1 MLTVERQQY
10 RPALAHRLHKEC
22 AGHDQRF
29 FIGQQDLLARIDG
42 GQGRAQASGAD
53 DGRHHGIHLGIGRH
67 LAQPFL
73 AHQHLSSQAGGA
85 QVAAVDPRDAPA
97 PLATDGKPLWA
108 ANRKH
113 TAQENADYQFNKNA
127 KDFGA
132 LTEADYV
139 AKVHA
144 FINAPPAGVKRIAR
158 ANGDAL
164 LYDARSNTF
173 AVVTKDG
180 APRTMFKPRDGAAY
194 WQQQVAREQ
203 ARSAKGSDDSES

>member
-1 MLTVERQQY
+1 MRTIFMIGAAAA
-10 RPALAHRLHKEC
+10 ALALAAC
-22 AGHDQRF
+22 DAGPSAVSKAPQ
-29 FIGQQDLLARIDG
+29 AS
-42 GQGRAQASGAD
+42 ASGA
-53 DGRHHGIHLGIGRH
+53 
-67 LAQPFL
+67 AP
-73 AHQHLSSQAGGA
+73 AQAGGA
-85 QVAAVDPRDAPA
+85 QVASVDPRDAPA
-97 PLATDGKPLWA
+97 PLATDGKPIWA

-203 ARSAKGSDDSES
+203 ARSTKGSDDSES